1 MTLILDAGAL
11 LRLEAGDR
19 GLSTRIKRARLAGTP
34 AVTHGGVIGQVWR
47 GGNGRQAPLA
57 SALKHVQ
64 VVALGSVL
72 GKLSGL
78 LLGYAGTSDV
88 IDAALVTLAED
99 GDRILT
105 SDFDDLVWLAEV
117 SGKDVQ
123 ILPV

>member
-11 LRLEAGDR
+11 LRVEAGDR
-19 GLSTRIKRARLAGTP
+19 ALSARIKRARLTGNP
-34 AVTHGGVIGQVWR
+34 AITHGGVIGQVWR
-47 GGNGRQAPLA
+47 GANARQAPLA

-64 VVALGSVL
+64 VVALGNVL

-105 SDFDDLVWLAEV
+105 SDLEDLVWLADV
-117 SGKDVQ
+117 AGKRIDIIRV
-123 ILPV
+123 